1 MLCAQGCLQHMDRF
15 WDCTVHSSHKALVC
29 ILMFLR
35 KGDERWVWWS
45 VLICK
50 ILHCLYAPIQWSYL
64 DGLGVGMPPGEI
76 LGLNV
81 GSDIPDPWRTG
92 FLGRNTIFVC
102 LVCSVIFLWASFPKP
117 VEAGAAALPGL
128 CATFNA
134 RGTARKLSEHGY
146 KMWMERIK
154 DGLLSWKMKSSFQY
168 LRFVFITTG

>member
-1 MLCAQGCLQHMDRF
+1 MDRF

-50 ILHCLYAPIQWSYL
+50 ILHCLYALIQWSYL
-64 DGLGVGMPPGEI
+64 DGLGVGMSPGEI

-146 KMWMERIK
+146 KNVNGK
-154 DGLLSWKMKSSFQY
+154 DKRWPAFLENE
-168 LRFVFITTG
+168 VFISVLTFCLHHNRLDFYSKCYF